1 MKIYTDG
8 ISTVAGYNKGE
19 LDNSSFSVLK
29 TFDPSK
35 EELKILKEY
44 GNCIVFVDNEYIAAS
59 NNLHIGALSVNADK
73 KIYDYQFSKQGAIIA

>member
-8 ISTVAGYNKGE
+8 ISKIAGYSKGE

-29 TFDPSK
+29 TFDPSE
-35 EELKILKEY
+35 EELKILKQY
-44 GNCIVFVDNEYIAAS
+44 GNCIVFIDDEYIAAS

-73 KIYDYQFSKQGAIIA
+73 KIYDYQFSEEGVI